1 MGAKTAAELNPR
13 TQHYEFLGPLGALF
27 ITLGVPATTYALYYG
42 CSETSGGCPPQLDT
56 LYPSFLAAV
65 QDKEWWLG
73 LWDTKAALAYLAWYS
88 FCVVAWFI
96 LPGDWIEG
104 VTMRTGEKKK
114 YKINGTYFYCI
125 PALDV
130 SELYIPAFTTFLL
143 TMGAVTGVIYRFG
156 PQAFTFI
163 YERWVGFIT
172 ASIAMSVFQG
182 IMCYIFSFRSSA
194 LLALGGNSGNP
205 IYDVCLLPS
214 SPFSIQFLCH
224 HGNLT

>member
-130 SELYIPAFTTFLL
+130 SKLYIPAFTTFLL
-143 TMGAVTGVIYRFG
+143 QWVPLLVSSTVSVLRLSLSSTNDGSVSSQLPSPCLSSKALCVISSPSAVVHFS
-156 PQAFTFI
+156 
-163 YERWVGFIT
+163 RWVGT
-172 ASIAMSVFQG
+172 AETPFTMYVYFLHRPSQYSSYATMG
-182 IMCYIFSFRSSA
+182 I
-194 LLALGGNSGNP
+194 
-205 IYDVCLLPS
+205 
-214 SPFSIQFLCH
+214 
-224 HGNLT
+224 